1 MNTHLKKGRAETTV
15 DRIRALAAERAA
27 QGRPLQYEDLPAI
40 CDGSRIPCITDL
52 SYIADEAGVRIE
64 TLLGIRGLARARA
77 SVRRRIGRTYWGLW
91 RGIRPSPF
99 QAKVRAITRAV
110 VRR

>member
-1 MNTHLKKGRAETTV
+1 MNTHLKKRRAETTV
-15 DRIRALAAERAA
+15 DRIRALAEERAA
-27 QGRPLQYEDLPAI
+27 QGRPLQYEELPAI
-40 CDGSRIPCITDL
+40 CDGSRIPCTTDL
-52 SYIADEAGVRIE
+52 AYIADEAGVRIE

-99 QAKVRAITRAV
+99 QARLRTLARAV
-110 VRR
+110 VRH